1 MDPTAAL
8 LMLLNAL
15 KDEER
20 TEAIEAMDGLTG
32 WLTNGGFFPNTV
44 KATEDFMDRVTDLDS
59 GEEDDDD

>member
-32 WLTNGGFFPNTV
+32 WLANGGFFPNTV